1 MLRGQRLVVAACAG
15 VAVGGIA
22 VRSDAAPYASGVT
35 EAAGNV
41 TFRLNE
47 PADEVVIIRDGVSQS
62 LGPQG
67 LGSHTF
73 ARNGAANYSIV
84 ARKNSA
90 GGYTENIGGLASVL
104 QISDDNSELMSFFA
118 PRGVTV
124 NTNPANGALFGRIYV
139 SNATE
144 GTTVGLPTPIRDT
157 GDGIYV
163 LNPDRTDAL
172 GQGSTALNG
181 GLTFG
186 AAASPWRLALD
197 DAGFLYIADWEDDT
211 GTVYRTD
218 ANVAGG
224 VNMLAGQGAG
234 GPIAPDTT
242 LNHGSV
248 GGLAVRGSLAGGNL
262 TLWTVDE
269 DLSPSAT
276 ADDLNSL
283 WRYNVNG
290 GPLPHSAVPTLVAN
304 NILIDDF
311 APGGIIVDV
320 ARDPSAT
327 KFYMMQSRSDGN
339 EPGVSVVNASG
350 VELFDSLQ
358 ASQERNVDGNPG
370 IDGIQDVLRLSR
382 GIEVSPDGRYMA
394 ISLSASDVRIVPL
407 LAGIPDIANTYV
419 LDAFP
424 DVAAGRDV
432 AFDAAGNLY
441 AISSGNQAMRVF
453 SPGGLSVTAFNSN
466 GTFVMDPSYTAGAGN
481 YSTTA
486 SWLADTVPNGANHVA
501 RFAGAGGNVNMD
513 TAVTLGAIKFDS
525 TSAYTLAGSNTI
537 TLRGSSPNVMS
548 LRGSHTIAAP
558 LLLTQSTGLVANG
571 GQLTINNLNVDPA
584 ATVPV
589 EVFTG
594 GTGSVS
600 VNRVRAEAL
609 NVVEG
614 TTRILPNGTNSGTSN
629 VKRLRISGG
638 TSPIAKLDVTNNAFV
653 VDYTD
658 TSPLDTIRA
667 QITSAYAGGAWTGN
681 GITSSN
687 ANAAQFGV
695 GYGEASAV
703 GAVPAIFGTVDAT
716 AVLFRETRYG
726 DANLD
731 GQVNLSDFNRLA
743 ANFGSTSGVWTQGD
757 FNYDGN
763 VNLQDFNRLAAN
775 FGLSAAGPTVTPDD
789 WARLGAAVPEPAGAS
804 VLAVG
809 MLALSR
815 RARRRSRA

>member
-1 MLRGQRLVVAACAG
+1 MLCGQRLVVAACAG
-15 VAVGGIA
+15 VVVGGLSL
-22 VRSDAAPYASGVT
+22 RSDASPYAGAVT
-35 EAAGNV
+35 EAGGNV
-41 TFRLNE
+41 TFRLSE
-47 PADEVVIIRDGVSQS
+47 SADEVIVIRDGVAQS
-62 LGPQG
+62 LGALG

-84 ARKNSA
+84 ARKSSA
-90 GGYTENIGGLASVL
+90 GGYLENIGGLATPL

-124 NTNPANGALFGRIYV
+124 NTNPANGALFGRVYV

-144 GTTVGLPTPIRDT
+144 GTTIGFPTAIRDT

-163 LNPDRTDAL
+163 LNPDRSDAL

-186 AAASPWRLALD
+186 AAVSPWRLALD

-218 ANVAGG
+218 ANVTGG
-224 VNMLAGQGAG
+224 VNMLAGQGSST
-234 GPIAPDTT
+234 PIAPTT
-242 LNHGSV
+242 DLNHGSV
-248 GGLAVRGSLAGGNL
+248 AGLALRGSLAGGNL

-283 WRYNVNG
+283 WRYNVNA
-290 GPLPHSAVPTLVAN
+290 GPLPHTAVPTLVAN

-311 APGGIIVDV
+311 GPGGIIVDL
-320 ARDPSAT
+320 ARDPGGE
-327 KFYMMQSRSDGN
+327 KFYMMQSRTDGN
-339 EPGVSVVNASG
+339 EPGVSVVNAAG

-358 ASQERNVDGNPG
+358 ASQERGIDGNPG
-370 IDGIQDVLRLSR
+370 VDGIQDVLRLSR
-382 GIEVSPDGRYMA
+382 GIEVSPDARYLA

-407 LAGIPDIANTYV
+407 LAGIPDVANTYV

-424 DVAAGRDV
+424 DVVAGRDV

-481 YSTTA
+481 YSTSG
-486 SWLADTVPNGANHVA
+486 SWLAGVVPNGANHVA
-501 RFAGAGGNVNMD
+501 RFGGAGGNVNMD

-525 TSAYTLAGSNTI
+525 ASSYTLGGSNTI
-537 TLRGSSPNVMS
+537 TLQGSSPNVIS
-548 LRGSHTIAAP
+548 LQGSHTIAAP
-558 LLLTQSTGLVANG
+558 LLLTQSAGLVANG

-584 ATVPV
+584 APVPV

-600 VNRVRAEAL
+600 VNRVVAEAL
-609 NVVEG
+609 TVVEG
-614 TTRILPNGTNSGTSN
+614 TTRILPNGTSAGTSN
-629 VKRLRISGG
+629 VKRLGISGG
-638 TSPIAKLDVTNNAFV
+638 TAPIARLDVTNNAFV

-658 TSPLDTIRA
+658 TSPLPTIQA
-667 QITSAYAGGAWTGN
+667 QITSAYNGGAWNGN
-681 GITSSN
+681 GITSSS
-687 ANAAQFGV
+687 ANASQFAV
-695 GYGEASAV
+695 GFGEASAL
-703 GAVPAIFGTVDAT
+703 ASVPAIFGTVDST
-716 AVLFRETRYG
+716 AVLFRHTRYG

-731 GQVNLSDFNRLA
+731 GQVNLADFNRLA
-743 ANFGSTSGVWTQGD
+743 SNFGASGAVWTQGD

-763 VNLQDFNRLAAN
+763 VNLTDFNRLASN
-775 FGLSAAGPTVTPDD
+775 FGLSASGPEVTPQD
-789 WARLGAAVPEPAGAS
+789 WARLGAAIPEPVGAS
-804 VLAVG
+804 VMGVA

-815 RARRRSRA
+815 RARRRM